1 MMRSKYLQSSLG
13 FESGSTPNSLRAAN
27 RHAVLCCLVAVVA
40 IALPA
45 LHAAPQQN
53 RAAAVPQIEHFPPT
67 AGVAGS
73 PVSLEARL
81 MTPGR
86 SVVYLRLYF
95 KSIKEQAFKFVDM
108 RPGAQGYAGQIPGRA
123 VRPPA
128 MQYFLVALLS
138 DQTVVNYPARNPY
151 GQPFEVLIREN
162 GEGSIE
168 SEKTPKAGT
177 EVKAQPKSSAPPE
190 AKPPLEVSPQ
200 LLDKIEKLERP
211 MAAAPATDS
220 SAASEVSLGVS
231 QIEPTSSIL
240 ILSPEPFSAMAA
252 KEVVI
257 AASFMT
263 ETPIDSTSIKILL
276 DGVNVTRKAE
286 ISPAIVSYTPAT
298 IAPGEHTVTVSARD
312 RLGAVVGPQS
322 WRFQVSGKVEEV
334 AAANLTRRA
343 TGVVYAE
350 TRREKFSGRSLNN
363 TNIGADL
370 SGSTG
375 PLLYSA
381 SAYFTSL
388 EDKTLQPRNRFVIN
402 AGLPWLKFTLG
413 DATPYYDELILWG
426 RRVRGFQVGLNTGW
440 VNFDFITGET
450 ARQVDHSPIYQ
461 VINLATGDTILQQR
475 FGTYKQTLFGLR
487 PSFGS
492 RNGFLW
498 GFTVVKVRDD
508 TTSLS
513 TNASNVVQV
522 GRVTP
527 RDNLVLGT
535 DVSLALDRRR
545 FEIKA
550 SGAWSLLS
558 NDISSG
564 AIVPDSLK
572 KISDVELPFDPK
584 SFDKWFILNESTSP
598 LDPRGKTSLAYQLTL
613 HLNYFNQFLSAG
625 YKQIGSE
632 YVSLGHSFL
641 RNDIRGFFINDRW
654 RLLRNRAFLALGFE
668 RYNDHFNNL
677 DGRPKTAL
685 NTWQFGLSVFWDPDL
700 PSLNFNFRNHSRDN
714 GIDSLFISNFG
725 GNPDTTDLRE
735 NNATRDFSLSLNYD
749 VTAFNLDHTITL
761 SLMNSGRVDN
771 FKRVVTRRAIS
782 GDVASNLKSISVRTR
797 YQMPI
802 TSTITFATNDNDIAG
817 GQSLFK
823 YNMFSGRVD
832 YDFSQQRTESRSSLN
847 NFSNEN
853 RDLQLRTYAAFNTVS
868 ASGGTNP
875 TAAIAAS
882 GVNVIDYKQT
892 GFQLGGSL
900 QFKQQHELV
909 LDLSLL
915 NYKDRGGVQTI
926 IGGVT
931 TLTPNPSFKNSL
943 LRAYYSFR
951 F

>member
-1 MMRSKYLQSSLG
+1 M
-13 FESGSTPNSLRAAN
+13 
-27 RHAVLCCLVAVVA
+27 LCCFVAVAA

-45 LHAAPQQN
+45 LDAMPQQN
-53 RAAAVPQIEHFPPT
+53 RAFAVPQIEHFPPT
-67 AGVAGS
+67 VGVVGS
-73 PVSLEARL
+73 PIAIEARL

-108 RPGAQGYAGQIPGRA
+108 RPGAQGYVGQIPVRA

-138 DQTVVNYPARNPY
+138 DQTVVNHPGKNPF

-162 GEGSIE
+162 SEGSVE
-168 SEKTPKAGT
+168 SEKAPKAGT
-177 EVKAQPKSSAPPE
+177 EIKAQPKSSAQPE
-190 AKPPLEVSPQ
+190 AKTPLEVSPQ

-211 MAAAPATDS
+211 MAETSPADTGAAP
-220 SAASEVSLGVS
+220 EISLGAS
-231 QIEPTSSIL
+231 QIESASPIFV
-240 ILSPEPFSAMAA
+240 LSPEPFSALAA

-286 ISPAIVSYTPAT
+286 ISPAIVSYTPET
-298 IAPGEHTVTVSARD
+298 IAPGEHTVTISARD
-312 RLGAVVGPQS
+312 QLGTVVGPQS

-334 AAANLTRRA
+334 AEASSARRA
-343 TGVVYAE
+343 TGVAYAE
-350 TRREKFSGRSLNN
+350 MRREKFSGRSLNN

-370 SGSTG
+370 SGKTG

-388 EDKTLQPRNRFVIN
+388 EDNTLQPRNRFVIN
-402 AGLPWLKFTLG
+402 AGLSWLNFTLG

-426 RRVRGFQVGLNTGW
+426 RRVRGFQVALNTGW

-450 ARQVDHSPIYQ
+450 VRQVDPLYGFVPNPLDSTQLITQ
-461 VINLATGDTILQQR
+461 RQR
-475 FGTYKQTLFGLR
+475 FGTFKQTLLGLR

-492 RNGFLW
+492 RNGFMW

-508 TTSLS
+508 KDSLPTDS
-513 TNASNVVQV
+513 TNVVQV

-558 NDISSG
+558 NDITSG
-564 AIVPDSLK
+564 AIVSDSLK
-572 KISDVELPFDPK
+572 KISDVDLPFDPQD
-584 SFDKWFILNESTSP
+584 FDSWFILNESTSP

-613 HLNYFNQFLSAG
+613 HFNYFNQFLSAG

-654 RLLRNRAFLALGFE
+654 RLLRNRAFLTLGLE

-677 DGRPKTAL
+677 DGRPKTDL
-685 NTWQFGLSVFWDPDL
+685 NTWQLGLAVFWDPNL

-714 GIDSLFISNFG
+714 GVDPTLATPFAQE
-725 GNPDTTDLRE
+725 D
-735 NNATRDFSLSLNYD
+735 NATRDLSISLNYD
-749 VTAFNLDHTITL
+749 VTAFDFDHTLIL
-761 SLMNSGRVDN
+761 SLTNSDRVDN
-771 FKRVVTRRAIS
+771 VSRVPGAVT
-782 GDVASNLKSISVRTR
+782 GDVASDLKSISVRTR
-797 YQMPI
+797 YQIPI
-802 TSTITFATNDNDIAG
+802 TSTITFATNDNDIAS

-823 YNMFSGRVD
+823 YNMFSGRAD
-832 YDFSQQRTESRSSLN
+832 YDFSQQRSEPGA
-847 NFSNEN
+847 
-853 RDLQLRTYAAFNTVS
+853 LQLRMYVAFNTVN

-875 TAAIAAS
+875 TAIIAA
-882 GVNVIDYKQT
+882 GAINVIDYNQT

-900 QFKQQHELV
+900 QFKQQHEFV
-909 LDLSLL
+909 LDVSLL
-915 NYKDRGGVQTI
+915 NYKDRG
-926 IGGVT
+926 VT
-931 TLTPNPSFKNSL
+931 SLKPNSSFKNSL
-943 LRAYYSFR
+943 IRAYYSFR

>member
-1 MMRSKYLQSSLG
+1 M
-13 FESGSTPNSLRAAN
+13 
-27 RHAVLCCLVAVVA
+27 LCCIVAVVA
-40 IALPA
+40 ISLPA

-53 RAAAVPQIEHFPPT
+53 RAVAMPQIEHFPPT
-67 AGVAGS
+67 VGVAGS
-73 PVSLEARL
+73 SIAIETRL

-86 SVVYLRLYF
+86 SVIYLRLYF
-95 KSIKEQAFKFVDM
+95 KSVKDQAFKFVDM
-108 RPGAQGYAGQIPGRA
+108 RSGAQGYVGQIPGRA

-138 DQTVVNYPARNPY
+138 DQTVVNHPARNPY

-162 GEGSIE
+162 AEGSVE
-168 SEKTPKAGT
+168 SEQAPKAGT
-177 EVKAQPKSSAPPE
+177 EIKAQPKSSAQPE
-190 AKPPLEVSPQ
+190 AKTPLEVSPQ

-211 MAAAPATDS
+211 MAETSPADTGAAR
-220 SAASEVSLGVS
+220 EISLGAN
-231 QIEPTSSIL
+231 QIESLSPIL
-240 ILSPEPFSAMAA
+240 VLSPEPFSAVAA

-276 DGVNVTRKAE
+276 DGMNVTRKAE

-298 IAPGEHTVTVSARD
+298 IAPGEHTVTISARD
-312 RLGAVVGPQS
+312 QLGTVIGPQS
-322 WRFQVSGKVEEV
+322 WRFQVSGKTEEV
-334 AAANLTRRA
+334 AENNSARRA

-350 TRREKFSGRSLNN
+350 MRREKFSGRSLNN

-370 SGSTG
+370 SGNTG

-388 EDKTLQPRNRFVIN
+388 EDNTLQPRNRFVIN
-402 AGLPWLKFTLG
+402 AGLPWLNFTLG

-450 ARQVDHSPIYQ
+450 VRQVDPLYIVQ
-461 VINLATGDTILQQR
+461 QDTLGRLITKRDR
-475 FGTYKQTLFGLR
+475 FGTFKQTLLGLR

-492 RNGFLW
+492 RNGFMW

-508 TTSLS
+508 KDSLPTDS
-513 TNASNVVQV
+513 TNVVQV

-535 DVSLALDRRR
+535 DVSLAFDRRR

-558 NDISSG
+558 SDISSG

-572 KISDVELPFDPK
+572 KISDVDLPFDPK

-598 LDPRGKTSLAYQLTL
+598 LDPRGKTSLAYQFTL
-613 HLNYFNQFLSAG
+613 HFNYFNQFLSAG

-654 RLLRNRAFLALGFE
+654 RLLRNRAFLTLGFE

-677 DGRPKTAL
+677 DGRPQTDL

-700 PSLNFNFRNHSRDN
+700 PSLNFNFRNHNRDN
-714 GIDSLFISNFG
+714 GIDSLLINNFG
-725 GNPDTTDLRE
+725 GRLDTTDLRE

-749 VTAFNLDHTITL
+749 VTAFNFDHTITL
-761 SLMNSGRVDN
+761 SLMNSDRVDN
-771 FKRVVTRRAIS
+771 FKRIVTGRAIS

-802 TSTITFATNDNDIAG
+802 TSTITFAMNDNDIAG

-832 YDFSQQRTESRSSLN
+832 YDFSQQRTEPGV
-847 NFSNEN
+847 
-853 RDLQLRTYAAFNTVS
+853 LQARTYVAFNTVS

-875 TAAIAAS
+875 TAVIAA
-882 GVNVIDYKQT
+882 GAINVIDYNQT
-892 GFQLGGSL
+892 GFQFGGSL
-900 QFKQQHELV
+900 QFKQQHEFV
-909 LDLSLL
+909 LDVSLL
-915 NYKDRGGVQTI
+915 NYKDRGGVQTVI
-926 IGGVT
+926 AGVPS
-931 TLTPNPSFKNSL
+931 LTPNLSFKNSL

>member
-1 MMRSKYLQSSLG
+1 MRSKYLQSSLG
-13 FESGSTPNSLRAAN
+13 FDGESTPNQFRAAS
-27 RHAVLCCLVAVVA
+27 RYLMLCCFLAVVA
-40 IALPA
+40 ISLPA

-53 RAAAVPQIEHFPPT
+53 RAAAVPQIEHFSPT
-67 AGVAGS
+67 AGVVGS
-73 PVSLEARL
+73 PIAIEARL

-123 VRPPA
+123 VRSPA
-128 MQYFLVALLS
+128 VQYFLVALLS
-138 DQTVVNYPARNPY
+138 DQTVVSHPARNPY

-162 GEGSIE
+162 AEGSVE
-168 SEKTPKAGT
+168 SEQAPKAGT
-177 EVKAQPKSSAPPE
+177 EIKAQPKSSAQPE

-211 MAAAPATDS
+211 MAEASEADS
-220 SAASEVSLGVS
+220 SAAFEVSLGAS

-240 ILSPEPFSAMAA
+240 ILSPEPFSVVAA

-263 ETPIDSTSIKILL
+263 ETLIDSTSIKILF
-276 DGVNVTRKAE
+276 DGINVTRKAE
-286 ISPAIVSYTPAT
+286 ISPAIVSFTPAT
-298 IAPGEHTVTVSARD
+298 IAPGEHTVTITARD
-312 RLGAVVGPQS
+312 QLGSAVGPQS
-322 WRFQVSGKVEEV
+322 WRFEVSGKTEKI
-334 AAANLTRRA
+334 AATNSTRRA

-370 SGSTG
+370 SGNTG

-388 EDKTLQPRNRFVIN
+388 EDKTLQPRHRFVIN
-402 AGLPWLKFTLG
+402 AGLPWLNFTLG

-426 RRVRGFQVGLNTGW
+426 RRVRGFEAGLNTGW
-440 VNFDFITGET
+440 VNLHFITGET
-450 ARQVDHSPIYQ
+450 VRQVDPFYVAVPNPLDSTQLITQ
-461 VINLATGDTILQQR
+461 RQR
-475 FGTYKQTLFGLR
+475 FGTFKQSLLGLR

-492 RNGFLW
+492 LAKRGFLW

-508 TTSLS
+508 KDSLPTDS
-513 TNASNVVQV
+513 TNVVQF

-535 DVSLALDRRR
+535 DLNLALDRRR
-545 FEIKA
+545 FTIKA

-564 AIVPDSLK
+564 TILQDSLQ
-572 KISDVELPFDPK
+572 KIADVDLPFNPQDFN
-584 SFDKWFILNESTSP
+584 SWFILNESTSP
-598 LDPRGKTSLAYQLTL
+598 LDPRGKTSLAYQFTL
-613 HLNYFNQFLSAG
+613 HFNYFNQFLSAG
-625 YKQIGSE
+625 YKRLGSE

-641 RNDIRGFFINDRW
+641 RNDIRGFFINNRC
-654 RLLRNRAFLALGFE
+654 RLLRNRAFLTLGFE

-677 DGRPKTAL
+677 DGRPQTDL
-685 NTWQFGLSVFWDPDL
+685 NTWQLGLAVFWDPNL

-714 GIDSLFISNFG
+714 GVDPTTVTNFAQE
-725 GNPDTTDLRE
+725 D
-735 NNATRDFSLSLNYD
+735 NATRDLSISLNYD
-749 VTAFNLDHTITL
+749 VTAFNFDHTLTF
-761 SLMNSGRVDN
+761 SLTNSDRVDN
-771 FKRVVTRRAIS
+771 VERVPGAVT
-782 GDVASNLKSISVRTR
+782 GDAASNLKSISVRTR
-797 YQMPI
+797 YQKPI
-802 TSTITFATNDNDIAG
+802 TSTITFATNDNDVAG

-832 YDFSQQRTESRSSLN
+832 YDFSQQRTESRSFLN

-868 ASGGTNP
+868 ASGRTNP
-875 TAAIAAS
+875 AAIAA
-882 GVNVIDYKQT
+882 GAINVIDYNQT

-900 QFKQQHELV
+900 QFRQQHEFV

-915 NYKDRGGVQTI
+915 NYKDRGGVQTTDATT
-926 IGGVT
+926 GALLFVT
-931 TLTPNPSFKNSL
+931 NPSFKNSL

>member
-1 MMRSKYLQSSLG
+1 MAFFAR
-13 FESGSTPNSLRAAN
+13 LRTKAIRKAQNHLFAAG
-27 RHAVLCCLVAVVA
+27 RFVMLCCFLAVAA
-40 IALPA
+40 LALPA

-53 RAAAVPQIEHFPPT
+53 RAIAVPQIEHVPPT
-67 AGVAGS
+67 VGVAGS
-73 PVSLEARL
+73 AIPIEARL

-86 SVVYLRLYF
+86 SVIYLRLYF
-95 KSIKEQAFKFVDM
+95 KSVKEQAFKFVDM
-108 RPGAQGYAGQIPGRA
+108 RPGAQGYVGQIPGRA
-123 VRPPA
+123 VQPPA

-138 DQTVVNYPARNPY
+138 DQSVVNYPAQNPY

-162 GEGSIE
+162 AAGSVE
-168 SEKTPKAGT
+168 SEQAPKAGKQI
-177 EVKAQPKSSAPPE
+177 KAPPKSSAQPE
-190 AKPPLEVSPQ
+190 AKTPLEVSPQ

-211 MAAAPATDS
+211 MAETSPADTGAAREIS
-220 SAASEVSLGVS
+220 LGASEIVLA
-231 QIEPTSSIL
+231 SSIL
-240 ILSPEPFSAMAA
+240 VLSPEPFSAVAA

-257 AASFMT
+257 AASFMA

-276 DGVNVTRKAE
+276 DGMNVTRKAE

-298 IAPGEHTVTVSARD
+298 IAPGEHTVTISARD
-312 RLGAVVGPQS
+312 QLGSIVGPQS
-322 WRFQVSGKVEEV
+322 WRFQVSGKVEEI
-334 AAANLTRRA
+334 AETKSARRA
-343 TGVVYAE
+343 TGVAYAE
-350 TRREKFSGRSLNN
+350 MRREKFSGRSLNN
-363 TNIGADL
+363 TNIGANL
-370 SGSTG
+370 SGNTG

-388 EDKTLQPRNRFVIN
+388 EDQTLQPRNRFVIN
-402 AGLPWLKFTLG
+402 AGLPWLNFTLG

-450 ARQVDHSPIYQ
+450 VRQVDPLYVTVNPITGQQ
-461 VINLATGDTILQQR
+461 VRQR
-475 FGTYKQTLFGLR
+475 FGTFKQSLLGLR

-492 RNGFLW
+492 RNGFMW
-498 GFTVVKVRDD
+498 GFTILKVRDD
-508 TTSLS
+508 KDSLPTDS
-513 TNASNVVQV
+513 TNVVQV

-564 AIVPDSLK
+564 SISPDSLK
-572 KISDVELPFDPK
+572 KISDVDLPFDPK
-584 SFDKWFILNESTSP
+584 SFDSWFILNESTSP

-613 HLNYFNQFLSAG
+613 HFNYFNQFFSAG
-625 YKQIGSE
+625 YKQLGSE
-632 YVSLGHSFL
+632 YVSLGNSFL
-641 RNDIRGFFINDRW
+641 RNDIRGFFINNRC
-654 RLLRNRAFLALGFE
+654 RLLRNRAFLTLGLE

-677 DGRPKTAL
+677 DGRPKTDL
-685 NTWQFGLSVFWDPDL
+685 NTWQVGLAVFWNPDL

-714 GIDSLFISNFG
+714 GVDPTVVTNFAQE
-725 GNPDTTDLRE
+725 D
-735 NNATRDFSLSLNYD
+735 NATRDLSVSLNYD
-749 VTAFNLDHTITL
+749 VTAFNFDHTVIL
-761 SLMNSGRVDN
+761 SLTNSDRVDN
-771 FKRVVTRRAIS
+771 VKRVPGAVT

-797 YQMPI
+797 YQVPI

-832 YDFSQQRTESRSSLN
+832 YDFSQQHTEPGAM
-847 NFSNEN
+847 
-853 RDLQLRTYAAFNTVS
+853 QLRTYAAFNTVS

-875 TAAIAAS
+875 TAAIAA
-882 GVNVIDYKQT
+882 GAINVIDYNQT

-900 QFKQQHELV
+900 QFKQQHEFV
-909 LDLSLL
+909 LDLNLL
-915 NYKDRGGVQTI
+915 NYKDRGGVKTTAI
-926 IGGVT
+926 PGGPT
-931 TLTPNPSFKNSL
+931 FFTPNPSFKNSL
-943 LRAYYSFR
+943 IRAYYSFR

>member
-1 MMRSKYLQSSLG
+1 
-13 FESGSTPNSLRAAN
+13 
-27 RHAVLCCLVAVVA
+27 
-40 IALPA
+40 
-45 LHAAPQQN
+45 
-53 RAAAVPQIEHFPPT
+53 
-67 AGVAGS
+67 
-73 PVSLEARL
+73 
-81 MTPGR
+81 
-86 SVVYLRLYF
+86 
-95 KSIKEQAFKFVDM
+95 
-108 RPGAQGYAGQIPGRA
+108 
-123 VRPPA
+123 
-128 MQYFLVALLS
+128 
-138 DQTVVNYPARNPY
+138 
-151 GQPFEVLIREN
+151 
-162 GEGSIE
+162 
-168 SEKTPKAGT
+168 
-177 EVKAQPKSSAPPE
+177 PE
-190 AKPPLEVSPQ
+190 AKTPLEVSPQ

-211 MAAAPATDS
+211 MAETSPADTGAAP
-220 SAASEVSLGVS
+220 EISLGAS
-231 QIEPTSSIL
+231 QIESASPIL
-240 ILSPEPFSAMAA
+240 VLSPEPFSALAA

-263 ETPIDSTSIKILL
+263 ETPIDSTSNKILL

-298 IAPGEHTVTVSARD
+298 IAPGEHTVTISARD
-312 RLGAVVGPQS
+312 QLGTVVEPQS
-322 WRFQVSGKVEEV
+322 WRFQVSGKAEEM
-334 AAANLTRRA
+334 AEANSTRRA
-343 TGVVYAE
+343 TGVVYSE
-350 TRREKFSGRSLNN
+350 MRREKFSGRSLNN

-370 SGSTG
+370 SGNTG
-375 PLLYSA
+375 PLFYSA

-402 AGLPWLKFTLG
+402 AGLPWLTFTLG

-426 RRVRGFQVGLNTGW
+426 RRVRGFEVGLNTGW

-450 ARQVDHSPIYQ
+450 VRQVDPLYVTVNPITGQQ
-461 VINLATGDTILQQR
+461 VRQR
-475 FGTYKQTLFGLR
+475 FGTFKQSLLGLR

-508 TTSLS
+508 KDSLPTDS
-513 TNASNVVQV
+513 TNVVQV

-564 AIVPDSLK
+564 AISQDSLK
-572 KISDVELPFDPK
+572 KISDVDLPFNPQD
-584 SFDKWFILNESTSP
+584 FDSWFILNESTSP
-598 LDPRGKTSLAYQLTL
+598 LDPRGKTSLAYQFTL
-613 HLNYFNQFLSAG
+613 HFNYFNQLLSAG

-632 YVSLGHSFL
+632 YLSLGHSFL

-654 RLLRNRAFLALGFE
+654 RLLRNRAFLTLGFE
-668 RYNDHFNNL
+668 HYNDHFNSL
-677 DGRPKTAL
+677 DGRPNTDL
-685 NTWQFGLSVFWDPDL
+685 NTWQFGLAVFWDPNL

-714 GIDSLFISNFG
+714 SVDPTLVTNFAQE
-725 GNPDTTDLRE
+725 D
-735 NNATRDFSLSLNYD
+735 NATRDLSISLNYD
-749 VTAFNLDHTITL
+749 VTAFNFDHTLIL
-761 SLMNSGRVDN
+761 SLTNSDRADN
-771 FKRVVTRRAIS
+771 VKRLPGSVT

-832 YDFSQQRTESRSSLN
+832 YDFSQQRTEP
-847 NFSNEN
+847 
-853 RDLQLRTYAAFNTVS
+853 DALQLRTYAAFNTVS

-875 TAAIAAS
+875 AAAIAA
-882 GVNVIDYKQT
+882 GGINVIDYNQT

-900 QFKQQHELV
+900 QFRQQHEFV
-909 LDLSLL
+909 LDVSLL
-915 NYKDRGGVQTI
+915 NYKDRGGVQTV
-926 IGGVT
+926 IGGVPS
-931 TLTPNPSFKNSL
+931 LTPNPSFKNSL